1 MVFSFWEKG
10 VTKREVRE
18 WEREWCTNTE
28 ATGHGER
35 PDPDQIR
42 APRSSDLHHNPHP
55 NNLQNSSA
63 YNASLFNKNGQL
75 KIKINTS
82 EHREQISVLRIRL
95 TKQGLSHVRS
105 TMHTI
110 LIATGASG
118 DACEVRSLNVR
129 SIRWASKP
137 HSLPTTLT
145 LGISGPST
153 QKPSNNPPRFR
164 TRPNSKPNSQRI
176 LSHRQPHHAHTI
188 DLQAQT
194 PPASHSA

>member
-1 MVFSFWEKG
+1 MI
-10 VTKREVRE
+10 VTKREGKE
-18 WEREWCTNTE
+18 LEKERCTNTE

-35 PDPDQIR
+35 PNLDQIR
-42 APRSSDLHHNPHP
+42 APRSSDLHHHPHP

-63 YNASLFNKNGQL
+63 YNAWLFNKNGQL

-105 TMHTI
+105 IIHTI

-118 DACEVRSLNVR
+118 DECEVRSLNVR
-129 SIRWASKP
+129 LVRWASKP
-137 HSLPTTLT
+137 HSLPIALT

-153 QKPSNNPPRFR
+153 QKPSSNPPRFR
-164 TRPNSKPNSQRI
+164 TRPNNKQNSQRI
-176 LSHRQPHHAHTI
+176 SSHRQPHHAHTT

-194 PPASHSA
+194 PPASHFA